1 MIDQR
6 PQTTYNTSVKLSFGL
21 EDVTAK
27 SDSTFSVTGNAS
39 YSKTANLNLDSYTV
53 TKAATLEKNRW
64 VLDGTW
70 QSFPINPSSSSYKW
84 GLVGSTLSDSYAS
97 AEIPLMTITITF
109 SSTHSAYGLTFEFD
123 QYDDMNYPNNLFI
136 QWLND
141 DTVLDSATY
150 YPSGYTF
157 ATENKVENYNKI
169 NIVVCGTNRAYRY
182 PRIKSI
188 THGVTKYF
196 LQNEIISAKAVQE
209 IDITG
214 VKLPIS
220 KLTAKVYSP
229 NDEFN
234 LLNPQ
239 GLYSLIQSRQ
249 RIDVQ
254 IIYGDT
260 TYDFNRYYIDTVE
273 VDEDKTLTISAV
285 DAIGVMDKTEFKG
298 NMYEDVSSSA
308 IIPEILTDAGFDKY
322 YSYVSGTTLTGYIGI
337 CSHREALQKVLFAIG
352 ANASSQGNCIGQI
365 FIDNNPKKTTT
376 YGGTITLTPSM
387 RFEGTTMKLD
397 ELYTGVTVKEHSYS
411 LEVDEWGEAKTSSL
425 YSGAL
430 KLGENKIE
438 FSSPVSPSTIT
449 TSAGT
454 LTETGVNYA
463 IITTTEAVGSCNVT
477 GRKYVD
483 ETQEVT
489 KKLDT
494 IPAGSQ
500 ENISSV
506 DCTLVSSENSATV
519 ASRYLDAL
527 QFRLEWN
534 VKSLFYWAYP
544 LQVKPFK
551 VTTKEGYSKRA
562 WLESVT
568 IDLVGGLVCDAV
580 LKGEI

>member
-6 PQTTYNTSVKLSFGL
+6 PQKTYNTSVKLSFGL

-27 SDSTFSVTGNAS
+27 SDSTFSVTGGAS
-39 YSKTANLNLDSYTV
+39 YSKTANLKLDSYTV
-53 TKAATLEKNRW
+53 QKAATLEKNRW

-70 QSFPINPSSSSYKW
+70 QYFPNRPSLSSYYW
-84 GLVGSTLSDSYAS
+84 GLVGSTLSDSDAS
-97 AEIPLMTITITF
+97 AGIPLMTIIITF

-123 QYDDMNYPNNLFI
+123 NYDETNYPNAMFI

-150 YPSGYTF
+150 HPSGDTF
-157 ATENKVENYNKI
+157 STENKVENYNKI
-169 NIVVCGTNRAYRY
+169 AILIYGTNRAYRY

-254 IIYGDT
+254 IIYGDS
-260 TYDFNRYYIDTVE
+260 TYSFNRYYIDTVE

-298 NMYEDVSSSA
+298 NMYNDVSSSA
-308 IIPEILTDAGFDKY
+308 IILEILTDAGFSNY
-322 YSYVSGTTLTGYIGI
+322 YSYASATMLTGYIGI

-352 ANASSQGNCIGQI
+352 ANASSQGSYGRI
-365 FIDNNPKKTTT
+365 FINKNPQKTTT
-376 YGGTITLTPSM
+376 YSDTITLTPNM

-489 KKLDT
+489 QKLES
-494 IPAGSQ
+494 IPPGSQ

-544 LQVKPFK
+544 TRVRPFK

-562 WLESVT
+562 WLESAT
-568 IDLVGGLVCDAV
+568 IDLVGGLVTDMV